1 MSQTIQSKARP
12 TKDLTILTFL
22 QQQTTHTHEETS
34 IIKAKMS
41 TSTSTSTTSVTT
53 TDLSSSSQH
62 SNSSSSVGYYGQ
74 QRRRQQRRRRKVVT
88 FDTLE
93 ILYFPIGLGDHPC
106 ATDGPAITIASTVTS
121 TLLLSTPPLHVD
133 VYDIDEYEKFRRSGV
148 YKRRQNRNDFRLSG
162 DDRIQLLLDNHCATM
177 EEIDVAMSEGEK
189 IRKSRMKNSSGYYT
203 TLFWGTKSLDFL
215 AAIAKGT
222 VHRTFKKRST
232 SLIVGSSSNNKRK
245 ASSPIR
251 GCCVTA
257 TTNQKAS
264 VAVAVA
270 PITH

>member
-1 MSQTIQSKARP
+1 M
-12 TKDLTILTFL
+12 
-22 QQQTTHTHEETS
+22 
-34 IIKAKMS
+34 
-41 TSTSTSTTSVTT
+41 STTST

-74 QRRRQQRRRRKVVT
+74 QRQRQQRRQQQRKVVT

-148 YKRRQNRNDFRLSG
+148 YKRRLNRNDFRLSG

-203 TLFWGTKSLDFL
+203 TLFWGTKSFDFL

-232 SLIVGSSSNNKRK
+232 SLVIVGSSSNNKRK

-257 TTNQKAS
+257 TTNQSSA
-264 VAVAVA
+264 AVAIA
-270 PITH
+270 H